1 MPAIVSSALFKQALS
16 GSAVAALIAMI
27 LLAGLAEWGANAA
40 SGDTSPAHPPAA
52 AKLQNSVA
60 PGGDASFDGG
70 AK

>member
-1 MPAIVSSALFKQALS
+1 MTILISAVLKRTLALS
-16 GSAVAALIAMI
+16 VVAALFAMI

-40 SGDTSPAHPPAA
+40 SGDTSPANPPPA

-60 PGGDASFDGG
+60 PGGDAGFVGG